1 MKGDVENVTGT
12 GSHDG
17 RSTRAGGSL
26 PGGRSLFG
34 ITFVHAV
41 AEFSAWI
48 AVLVVAFD
56 RGGATATGFA
66 VAVQLVPAALLA
78 PIVTAAGDRFPR
90 HLVLVVAFTALAA
103 SAAGIAVV
111 LAADADLIVIYALAA
126 VFTVALCSTP
136 GTVASLLVHHARTPM
151 ELMHW
156 NVAQSFV
163 RAAGSLLGPLLTA
176 IVLAVAT
183 PAAVFV
189 GLCIVCAAAAA
200 TIALRLPP
208 DDRQPSTLRLRS
220 ILHDSFN
227 GLRYVA
233 STPGPRRTIAFIAAT
248 EMMLGALDVVFVA
261 VAFDQLGLGG
271 GATALIAAA
280 FAAGALAGSVSVSR
294 RTGWRL
300 TSFISGG
307 VLLATLPL
315 TVLGEP
321 TEIGMVMVLV
331 ALLGSGHALME
342 IGAQTLLQ
350 RTSSERMTSRSFGV
364 LDSSSLAAAA
374 VGAAVAGAMISDL
387 DLTVTVVAIGCI
399 SAVGLLAGSLA
410 LRSTERST
418 QSVDTALV
426 DRLRTV
432 SFLDP
437 LPLPTLE
444 RLAAGLERR
453 AAEADERLVVQGEPG
468 RDFFVLLDGT
478 VEVTIDG
485 SVVGTMVA
493 PASFGEVALLHDDVR
508 SASVTATTPCVL
520 AVIDQRHFLD
530 AVERTP
536 SSHREALAVAQ
547 QYRRPANG

>member
-1 MKGDVENVTGT
+1 MTGT
-12 GSHDG
+12 APHDEV
-17 RSTRAGGSL
+17 STRAGGSL

-56 RGGATATGFA
+56 RGGAGATGLA
-66 VAVQLVPAALLA
+66 VAVQLIPAAVLA

-90 HLVLVVAFTALAA
+90 HLVLVTAFTALAA
-103 SAAGIAVV
+103 SAAGLAIV
-111 LAADADLIVIYALAA
+111 LAADATLIVIYALAA
-126 VFTVALCSTP
+126 AFTVALCSTP

-189 GLCIVCAAAAA
+189 GLCIICAAAAA

-208 DDRQPSTLRLRS
+208 DDRLPSTLRLQA
-220 ILHDSFN
+220 ILHDSVD

-248 EMMLGALDVVFVA
+248 EMLMGALDVVFVA

-271 GATALIAAA
+271 SATALIAAA
-280 FAAGALAGSVSVSR
+280 FAAGALVGSVSVSR

-315 TVLGEP
+315 TVLGELSG
-321 TEIGMVMVLV
+321 IGVVMVLV
-331 ALLGSGHALME
+331 GLLGAGHALVE
-342 IGAQTLLQ
+342 IGAHTLLQ
-350 RTSSERMTSRSFGV
+350 RTTSEVMTSRSFGV
-364 LDSSSLAAAA
+364 LDSSSLVGAAI
-374 VGAAVAGAMISDL
+374 GAAVAGAVISDN
-387 DLTVTVVAIGCI
+387 DLTVAVVTIGI
-399 SAVGLLAGSLA
+399 VSAAALLAGSLA
-410 LRSTERST
+410 LRSTERRA

-426 DRLRTV
+426 DQLRTV

-453 AAEADERLVVQGEPG
+453 SADAEERLVVQGDPG

-478 VEVTIDG
+478 VEVSIDG

-508 SASVTATTPCVL
+508 SASVTATTPCEL
-520 AVIDQRHFLD
+520 AVIDQHHFLD
-530 AVERTP
+530 AVERTA

-547 QYRRPANG
+547 QYRRPTNG

>member
-1 MKGDVENVTGT
+1 MVTGT
-12 GSHDG
+12 PPHGAH
-17 RSTRAGGSL
+17 STRAGGSL
-26 PGGRSLFG
+26 PGGRSLFV

-56 RGGATATGFA
+56 QGGAAATGLA
-66 VAVQLVPAALLA
+66 VAVQLIPAALLA
-78 PIVTAAGDRFPR
+78 PVVTAAGDRFPR
-90 HLVLVVAFTALAA
+90 HLVLVTAFTALAA
-103 SAAGIAVV
+103 SALGLAIL
-111 LAADADLIVIYALAA
+111 LAADAPLIAIYVLAA
-126 VFTVALCSTP
+126 AFTVALCSTP
-136 GTVASLLVHHARTPM
+136 GTVASLLVHHARTPL

-176 IVLAVAT
+176 VALAVAT

-189 GLCIVCAAAAA
+189 GLSVICAAAAA

-208 DDRQPSTLRLRS
+208 DDRLPSNLRLPT
-220 ILHDSFN
+220 ILHDSVE

-233 STPGPRRTIAFIAAT
+233 STPGPRNTIAFIAAS
-248 EMMLGALDVVFVA
+248 EVLMGALDVVFVA

-271 GATALIAAA
+271 SATALIATA
-280 FAAGALAGSVSVSR
+280 FAAGALMGSVWASR
-294 RTGWRL
+294 RIRWRL
-300 TSFISGG
+300 TTFITGG
-307 VLLATLPL
+307 VLLATLPV

-321 TEIGMVMVLV
+321 SRIGVVMMLV
-331 ALLGSGHALME
+331 ALLGSGHALVE
-342 IGAQTLLQ
+342 IGTHTLLQ

-374 VGAAVAGAMISDL
+374 VGATVAGVVIDDN

-399 SAVGLLAGSLA
+399 SAAVLLAGASA
-410 LRSTERST
+410 LRATERRT

-426 DRLRTV
+426 DQLRTV
-432 SFLDP
+432 SFLDR

-444 RLAAGLERR
+444 RLATGLERR
-453 AAEADERLVVQGEPG
+453 SVDAGERLIVQGEPG
-468 RDFFVLLDGT
+468 RDFFVLLDGSA
-478 VEVTIDG
+478 EVTIDG
-485 SVVGTMVA
+485 SVVGTLVA

-508 SASVTATTPCVL
+508 TATVTTTTPCEL
-520 AVIDQRHFLD
+520 AVIDQHHFLE
-530 AVERTP
+530 AVERTA

-547 QYRRPANG
+547 QYRRPTNG